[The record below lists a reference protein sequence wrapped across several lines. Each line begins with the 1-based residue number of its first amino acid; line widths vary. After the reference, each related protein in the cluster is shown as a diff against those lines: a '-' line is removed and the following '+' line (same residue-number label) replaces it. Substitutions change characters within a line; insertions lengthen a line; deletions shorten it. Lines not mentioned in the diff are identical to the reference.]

1 MTILE
6 LREKRA
12 KAWDAAKA
20 FLDSHRTDKGTLSA
34 EDDATYSRMEQDISD
49 LGKEIARMER
59 REALDAELNKPV
71 NHPITGK
78 PAGDQQPEKKGRA
91 SDEYKRNF
99 WNAMR
104 LQGNPYEIRNA
115 LQKALTARA
124 ATWCRTS
131 MSAPWFRLWRRK
143 TSSAAWPRLSRPPA
157 VTARSPS

>member
-71 NHPITGK
+71 SLPITGK
-78 PAGDQQPEKKGRA
+78 PAGEQQVEKKGRA

-104 LQGNPYEIRNA
+104 LQGNPLRDPQRPA
-115 LQKALTARA
+115 GRHRQRG
-124 ATWCRTS
+124 
-131 MSAPWFRLWRRK
+131 
-143 TSSAAWPRLSRPPA
+143 RLSGAGRVRAHPGAGFGGRKRVPPPGQGHPDLQ
-157 VTARSPS
+157 R